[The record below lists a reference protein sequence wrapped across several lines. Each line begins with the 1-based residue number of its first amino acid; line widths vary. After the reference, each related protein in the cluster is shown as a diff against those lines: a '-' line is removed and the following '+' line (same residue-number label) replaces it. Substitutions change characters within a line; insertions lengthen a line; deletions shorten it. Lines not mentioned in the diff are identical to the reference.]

1 MSSPH
6 PALLSEWG
14 IIIAAAVAGTFIE
27 RLLGTGHRSKW
38 VSYQLAHLI
47 LSHIVPSIFTFI
59 HAFHTSNFTDR
70 CSHLPKANTT
80 STQQNLVPHTLGRH
94 SRVRPGAHRS
104 SPSSYRSVVEPGLL
118 LQAGAVTWHGHPPVH
133 LWTWGKW
140 NAWAQ
145 IVYGKFAVTHRA
157 ESRAPSPKKQKTDG
171 VSLEQWF
178 TRAAHKN
185 TQGGAEA
192 ISQAN

>member
-1 MSSPH
+1 M
-6 PALLSEWG
+6 
-14 IIIAAAVAGTFIE
+14 
-27 RLLGTGHRSKW
+27 
-38 VSYQLAHLI
+38 
-47 LSHIVPSIFTFI
+47 PSIFTFI
-59 HAFHTSNFTDR
+59 HAFHTSSFTDR

-104 SPSSYRSVVEPGLL
+104 SPSSYLSVVEPGLL

-185 TQGGAEA
+185 TRGTWSHIPGQLTR
-192 ISQAN
+192 ISGVEPRHEYSLSFPRWIQCPAQADNH